1 MRNNKI
7 FNRMIIIKIFFK
19 TNIAI
24 KRDMNKMRIFKLKSI
39 NKKVFRRNIDYKL
52 YRINWSITAYQI

>member
-24 KRDMNKMRIFKLKSI
+24 KRDMNKMRICKLKSI

>member
-52 YRINWSITAYQI
+52 YRIN

>member
-7 FNRMIIIKIFFK
+7 FNRMIIIKILFK

-24 KRDMNKMRIFKLKSI
+24 KRDMNKMRICKLKSI